1 MAAAAPRE
9 VTVTNSTPETPEPR
23 TTPAGAAEP
32 QLVISGDR
40 VGLGPLRADLVP
52 TYQRWINDREVADGI
67 GRYAVTTEEAE
78 REWYEQASRAR
89 DGQTVFTIYDL
100 GDLAP
105 VGTAS
110 LFAVDHRSGRATF
123 GILLGERRG
132 QGLGT
137 EATRLV
143 LEWAFTVLGLY
154 NVELQAWEWNR
165 AAIRAYA
172 KAGFRE
178 VGRRR
183 GATVFMGR
191 RYDAVI
197 MDAIAPEFE
206 GKALSA
212 AIPEGGTPVR

>member
-1 MAAAAPRE
+1 M
-9 VTVTNSTPETPEPR
+9 TSSIPETPEPR
-23 TTPAGAAEP
+23 TPPAVEP

-52 TYQRWINDREVADGI
+52 TYQRWINDREAANGVGM
-67 GRYAVTTEEAE
+67 YAVMTEEAE
-78 REWYEQASRAR
+78 RDWYEQASRSR
-89 DGQTVFTIYDL
+89 EGQTVFTVYDL
-100 GDLAP
+100 EDLAP
-105 VGTAS
+105 VGTAT
-110 LFAVDHRSGRATF
+110 LFDVDHRSGRATF

-143 LEWAFTVLGLY
+143 LEWAFTVLALY
-154 NVELQAWEWNR
+154 NVELRVWEWNR

-178 VGRRR
+178 IGRRR

-206 GKALSA
+206 GKALDA
-212 AIPEGGTPVR
+212 AIPEGGTPVL